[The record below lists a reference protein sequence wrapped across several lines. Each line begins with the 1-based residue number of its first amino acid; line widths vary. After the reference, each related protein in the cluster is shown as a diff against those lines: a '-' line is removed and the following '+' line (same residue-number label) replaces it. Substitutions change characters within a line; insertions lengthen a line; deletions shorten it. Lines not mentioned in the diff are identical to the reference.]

1 MNEPDVRFGQE
12 GVPIDAA
19 ALTQWNAQ
27 QGARSLRCPVHRSG
41 IALVATEGDDTL
53 QWICPV
59 CGQRQPVLR
68 DQALTA
74 LGAADA
80 PSPVARQ
87 LSTSLDYLPPT
98 PGLSSD
104 GTILLG
110 SYHASP
116 QVFDGKDDRA
126 ISAGGVAGVAAA
138 GILDHW
144 VTLAPLLWVLMVATP
159 MIAYFVRRRPTAP
172 IARSRRLPLSSVRP
186 GDWLAIAEPRPNRP
200 VRLHPAAGNAHAAR
214 VLQVT
219 RIGATGE
226 LLCNLMGEHH
236 LEARDNQLVTVFE
249 LADPRANDYSFHT
262 LGPIAAPTDD
272 DEHRLVAVENN
283 EQSTANQIA
292 ADGTIIVKRTVQGDR
307 RDGAAPRDGRDLQR
321 PVISEASRTNSIQKQ
336 ENAQPAPRAM
346 EPVEEMRRHALAEM
360 RDYAISVIGSN
371 NPGGITRSGLLQSVG
386 ARYPLAFTM
395 GQSLERALAR
405 EARWS
410 GNNYGL
416 LGDTW
421 VTQNRQVQRLRDTDR
436 MESGTNWGRQG
447 RQSVDSAAGG

>member
-1 MNEPDVRFGQE
+1 MSETHYGE
-12 GVPIDAA
+12 VPLDAA
-19 ALTQWNAQ
+19 GLIRWNTQ

-41 IALVATEGDDTL
+41 IELVATEVGGTL

-68 DQALTA
+68 DQALAA

-80 PSPVARQ
+80 PSPIARQ
-87 LSTSLDYLPPT
+87 VSTSLDSLPPTT

-104 GTILLG
+104 RTILLG
-110 SYHASP
+110 SYHVSP
-116 QVFDGKDDRA
+116 QVFNGKDYRA
-126 ISAGGVAGVAAA
+126 ISAGGVAAVTGVAAA

-186 GDWLAIAEPRPNRP
+186 GDWLAIAEPVPNRP
-200 VRLHPAAGNAHAAR
+200 MRLHPGAGNAHAAR

-226 LLCNLMGEHH
+226 LLCNLMGGHH

-249 LADPRANDYSFHT
+249 LADPRANDYSFHA

-283 EQSTANQIA
+283 EQATANQIGADCEETLGSVGDEVRSIFRA
-292 ADGTIIVKRTVQGDR
+292 AAV
-307 RDGAAPRDGRDLQR
+307 
-321 PVISEASRTNSIQKQ
+321 
-336 ENAQPAPRAM
+336 
-346 EPVEEMRRHALAEM
+346 LAE
-360 RDYAISVIGSN
+360 SS
-371 NPGGITRSGLLQSVG
+371 
-386 ARYPLAFTM
+386 
-395 GQSLERALAR
+395 EK
-405 EARWS
+405 
-410 GNNYGL
+410 
-416 LGDTW
+416 
-421 VTQNRQVQRLRDTDR
+421 QVAPDEHR
-436 MESGTNWGRQG
+436 
-447 RQSVDSAAGG
+447 

>member
-1 MNEPDVRFGQE
+1 MSEPNVRFGQE

-19 ALTQWNAQ
+19 APTHWNAQ

-41 IALVATEGDDTL
+41 IALVATEVDDTL

-80 PSPVARQ
+80 PSPIARQ
-87 LSTSLDYLPPT
+87 VSTSLDSLPPTT

-104 GTILLG
+104 RTILLG
-110 SYHASP
+110 SYHVSP
-116 QVFDGKDDRA
+116 QVFNGKDYRA
-126 ISAGGVAGVAAA
+126 ISAGGVGAVAGVAAA

-172 IARSRRLPLSSVRP
+172 IARSRRLPLNSVRP
-186 GDWLAIAEPRPNRP
+186 GDWLAIAEPFPNRP
-200 VRLHPAAGNAHAAR
+200 VRLHPGAGNAYASR

-226 LLCNLMGEHH
+226 LLCNLMGGHH
-236 LEARDNQLVTVFE
+236 LEARDTELVTVFE

-283 EQSTANQIA
+283 EQATANQIA
-292 ADGTIIVKRTVQGDR
+292 ADGTIIVKRTVQ
-307 RDGAAPRDGRDLQR
+307 
-321 PVISEASRTNSIQKQ
+321 
-336 ENAQPAPRAM
+336 
-346 EPVEEMRRHALAEM
+346 
-360 RDYAISVIGSN
+360 
-371 NPGGITRSGLLQSVG
+371 
-386 ARYPLAFTM
+386 
-395 GQSLERALAR
+395 
-405 EARWS
+405 
-410 GNNYGL
+410 
-416 LGDTW
+416 
-421 VTQNRQVQRLRDTDR
+421 
-436 MESGTNWGRQG
+436 
-447 RQSVDSAAGG
+447 